1 MKEPP
6 VAIDLDYSALF
17 RPDLPAPAKKW
28 GGFPPFNFVGGNN
41 DAPSVP
47 VEDMIEATAA
57 VLRREGATLATYGM
71 QSGPQG
77 YVPLREFVARKLGQR
92 SGMTV
97 SADDV
102 LITSGSN
109 HGLELV
115 NAVLCAPGDIV
126 LVEQFSYGSALS
138 RLRKFG
144 ATPVGIPLDD
154 DGMRMDLLAAKLAEL
169 KAEGVTPK
177 YIYIIPTIQNP
188 GGSILPEDRRRE
200 LLRLSE
206 EYGVPILED
215 ECYADLLWDGKR
227 PPAIAAMD
235 EGGNRVIH
243 VGSFSK
249 TIAPALRVGYVAAD
263 WGVLSRMVAVKN
275 DGGTGALEQMMLAEY
290 CNTKFDAHIDSL
302 VVTLKG
308 KLDVMIEAL
317 EENFGTSAEFTP
329 TKGGIFQWIT
339 LPDHVDTMKLA
350 QAAAAEGIAI
360 NPGPEWA
367 SDAEPARNRFRL
379 CFGSP
384 TLEEIREGVKKLSE
398 VCHREFG
405 VPVRAANIERA

>member
-1 MKEPP
+1 M
-6 VAIDLDYSALF
+6 AIELDYSPLL
-17 RPDLPAPAKKW
+17 RPGIPGPAKRW
-28 GGFPPFNFVGGNN
+28 GGLPPFNFVGGNN

-47 VEDMIEATAA
+47 VEDMIVATAA

-77 YVPLREFVARKLGQR
+77 YMPLRQFVADKLGKR
-92 SGMTV
+92 SGMRV

-115 NAVLCAPGDIV
+115 NSILCAPGDVV
-126 LVEQFSYGSALS
+126 LVEQFSYGSALG

-154 DGMRMDLLAAKLAEL
+154 DGMRMDLLAARLAEF

-235 EGGNRVIH
+235 GGGNRVIH

-249 TIAPALRVGYVAAD
+249 TIAPALRVGYIAAD
-263 WGVLSRMVAVKN
+263 WSVLSRMVAVKN

-290 CNTKFDAHIDSL
+290 CTAKFDGHIDAL
-302 VVTLKG
+302 CGTLKG

-317 EENFGTSAEFTP
+317 EENFGTAAEFVP

-350 QAAAAEGIAI
+350 QAAAAEGVAI

-367 SDAEPARNRFRL
+367 SDAEPARNKFRL

-384 TLEEIREGVKKLSE
+384 SLDEIREGVKLLADI
-398 VCHREFG
+398 CHKEFG
-405 VPVRAANIERA
+405 VPVRGANVERS

>member
-1 MKEPP
+1 M
-6 VAIDLDYSALF
+6 AIELDYSSLL
-17 RPDLPAPAKKW
+17 RPGIPAPAKRW

-57 VLRREGATLATYGM
+57 VLRREGATLSTYGM

-77 YVPLREFVARKLGQR
+77 YTPLRQFVADKLGKR

-115 NAVLCAPGDIV
+115 NSILCAPGDVV
-126 LVEQFSYGSALS
+126 LVEQFSYGSALG

-249 TIAPALRVGYVAAD
+249 TIAPALRVGYIAVD
-263 WGVLSRMVAVKN
+263 WGVLSRMVAIKN

-290 CNTKFDAHIDSL
+290 CATKFDNHIDTL
-302 VVTLKG
+302 CVTLKG

-317 EENFGTSAEFTP
+317 EENFGTTAEFVP

-367 SDAEPARNRFRL
+367 SDAEPARNKFRL

-384 TLEEIREGVKKLSE
+384 SLDEIRQGLKKLADI
-398 VCHREFG
+398 CHEEFG
-405 VPVRAANIERA
+405 VPVRGANVERS

>member
-1 MKEPP
+1 
-6 VAIDLDYSALF
+6 VAIELDYSSLL
-17 RPDLPAPAKKW
+17 RSDIPAPAKRW

-47 VEDMIEATAA
+47 IEGMIEATAA
-57 VLRREGATLATYGM
+57 VLRREGATLSTYGM

-77 YVPLREFVARKLGQR
+77 YTPLRQFVADKLGKR

-115 NAVLCAPGDIV
+115 NSILCAPGDVV
-126 LVEQFSYGSALS
+126 LVEQFSYGSALG

-188 GGSILPEDRRRE
+188 GGSILPEDRRHE

-249 TIAPALRVGYVAAD
+249 TIAPALRVGYIAAD
-263 WGVLSRMVAVKN
+263 WGVLSRMVAIKN

-290 CNTKFDAHIDSL
+290 CATKFDAHIDTL
-302 VVTLKG
+302 CVTLKG
-308 KLDVMIEAL
+308 KLDVLIGAL
-317 EENFGTSAEFTP
+317 EENFGTTAEFVP

-339 LPDHVDTMKLA
+339 LPDRVDTMKLA
-350 QAAAAEGIAI
+350 QAAAAQGIAI

-367 SDAEPARNRFRL
+367 SDAEPARNKFRL

-384 TLEEIREGVKKLSE
+384 SLDEIREGVKKLADI
-398 VCHREFG
+398 CHKEFG
-405 VPVRAANIERA
+405 VPVRGANVERS

>member
-1 MKEPP
+1 M
-6 VAIDLDYSALF
+6 AIDLDYSTLL
-17 RPDLPAPAKKW
+17 RPGLPAPAKRW

-47 VEDMIEATAA
+47 VEDMIAATAA
-57 VLRREGATLATYGM
+57 VLRREGSTLSTYGM
-71 QSGPQG
+71 QSGPLG
-77 YVPLREFVARKLGQR
+77 YLPLRAFVADKLGKR

-97 SADDV
+97 SPDNV

-115 NAVLCAPGDIV
+115 NAILCAPGDIV
-126 LVEQFSYGSALS
+126 LVEQFSYGSALG

-169 KAEGVTPK
+169 KAEGTTPK

-235 EGGNRVIH
+235 DGGNRVIH

-263 WGVLSRMVAVKN
+263 WGVLSRMVACKN

-290 CNTKFDAHIDSL
+290 CNTKFDEHIDTL
-302 VVTLKG
+302 CVTLKG
-308 KLDVMIEAL
+308 KRDVMIEAL
-317 EENFGTSAEFTP
+317 EENFGTAAEFVP

-339 LPDHVDTMKLA
+339 LPDTVDTMKLA
-350 QAAAAEGIAI
+350 EAAAAEGIAI

-367 SDAEPARNRFRL
+367 SDAEPARNKFRL

-384 TLEEIREGVKKLSE
+384 TPAEIRGGVKKLAE

-405 VPVRAANIERA
+405 VPVRGANIDRG